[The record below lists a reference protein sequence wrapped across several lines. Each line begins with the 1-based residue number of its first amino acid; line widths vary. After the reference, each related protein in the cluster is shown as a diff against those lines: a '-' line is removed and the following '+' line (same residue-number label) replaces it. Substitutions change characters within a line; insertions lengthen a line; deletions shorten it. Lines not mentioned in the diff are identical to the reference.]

1 MCSRA
6 MPCRFLQGLYR
17 KRIEQLAADVR
28 AADPDIIAFQEVRH
42 DAERDSQAATLACE
56 ECGRWCTTS
65 M

>member
-1 MCSRA
+1 
-6 MPCRFLQGLYR
+6 
-17 KRIEQLAADVR
+17 VR